1 MCTFPEFSTIPVFL
15 IIMIMYLALCIT
27 FLLYELCTSHR
38 FNQENDVEI
47 CHDKLVAELKMLHQL
62 YPKHFDKDIS
72 LEEANKILSTIS
84 IDVTDSLILKSAT
97 TTI

>member
-1 MCTFPEFSTIPVFL
+1 MNFVP
-15 IIMIMYLALCIT
+15 
-27 FLLYELCTSHR
+27 HR

-47 CHDKLVAELKMLHQL
+47 CHDKLVTELKMLHQL
-62 YPKHFDKDIS
+62 YLKHFDTDIS

-84 IDVTDSLILKSAT
+84 IDVPDSLILKSAT